1 VIKMTWFE
9 ILKVNKANGMSARG
23 FRGGDRRK
31 ARRGTTLEG
40 GSSQDKLS
48 RCSEQWQKD
57 IKTMSE
63 SEALKRY
70 EECRENAKR

>member
-1 VIKMTWFE
+1 MTWFE

-31 ARRGTTLEG
+31 PRKGWSVES
-40 GSSQDKLS
+40 GSLQDKL
-48 RCSEQWQKD
+48 RICSDQWQKD
-57 IKTMSE
+57 IKIMSQ

-70 EECRENAKR
+70 EECKEKAKR